1 MISTTHDPKEHGREL
16 AERII
21 SQATR
26 YGLASGD
33 VTVII
38 SSHMEREQRALEAE
52 GLTPEEISDWIEAA
66 HCACRSRVEEERRRL
81 RGG

>member
-1 MISTTHDPKEHGREL
+1 MISATHDPKEHGREL

-26 YGLASGD
+26 YGLSSGD

-38 SSHMEREQRALEAE
+38 SSHIEREQRAL
-52 GLTPEEISDWIEAA
+52 
-66 HCACRSRVEEERRRL
+66 
-81 RGG
+81 